1 MSWTPGRNLFKEEE
15 TWSITMR
22 GVRTTYV
29 TAERTSPVVL
39 ATVSRRGPP
48 KPPLLTSNSAKLSLI
63 LSDVSAIL
71 PNAYERGPSA

>member
-29 TAERTSPVVL
+29 TADRTSPVVL
-39 ATVSRRGPP
+39 AMVSRRGPP
-48 KPPLLTSNSAKLSLI
+48 KPP
-63 LSDVSAIL
+63 
-71 PNAYERGPSA
+71 